1 LQLVSGLFKTAGL
14 PDSSAKHWNIGGREH
29 VYERIGSLNALQQV
43 GNRKAWNNN
52 CLELTERVV
61 EIARM
66 LQALV
71 GKGKGETVE
80 RWGKR

>member
-1 LQLVSGLFKTAGL
+1 M
-14 PDSSAKHWNIGGREH
+14 
-29 VYERIGSLNALQQV
+29 YERIGSLNALQQV